1 MGFLKGPKRG
11 LAGVS
16 AIPSGALAVI
26 LLIVFA
32 LQPLPAIAGTQ
43 MPLTRSRDGH
53 SLAYYKHRTFK
64 AVFEVPG
71 NPKMWPAVILVLTH
85 NIASLIGHGIRTKII
100 LVAPGPTIHFF
111 MPKYDAANYKKLAVL
126 RRYGVRML
134 ACHAAL
140 VAFNVS
146 KKQLFPFV
154 GVAYPNG
161 VTYLLKKQAQGY
173 PYYVWP

>member
-1 MGFLKGPKRG
+1 MQWNRMILRTLVG
-11 LAGVS
+11 GVLS
-16 AIPSGALAVI
+16 LMLVMPVCAAIGNSLGAV
-26 LLIVFA
+26 
-32 LQPLPAIAGTQ
+32 
-43 MPLTRSRDGH
+43 TRSRNGH
-53 SLAYYKHRTFK
+53 SLYYYKHRTFK

-71 NPKMWPAVILVLTH
+71 NPKMWPAVVLVLTH

-111 MPKYDAANYKKLAVL
+111 MAKFDAANYKKILAL
-126 RRYGVRML
+126 RKMGVRML

-140 VAFNVS
+140 VAFHVHV
-146 KKQLFPFV
+146 KQLFPFV

-161 VTYLLKKQAQGY
+161 VTYILKKEAQGY

>member
-1 MGFLKGPKRG
+1 MQFNRMLLRALFG
-11 LAGVS
+11 GVL
-16 AIPSGALAVI
+16 ALALV
-26 LLIVFA
+26 
-32 LQPLPAIAGTQ
+32 
-43 MPLTRSRDGH
+43 MPVSTVMAKDMSGITRSRNGH
-53 SLAYYKHRTFK
+53 SLYYYKHRTFK

-111 MPKYDAANYKKLAVL
+111 MSKFDAANYKKILAL
-126 RRYGVRML
+126 RKMGVRML

-140 VAFNVS
+140 VAFHVHV
-146 KKQLFPFV
+146 KQLFPFV

-161 VTYLLKKQAQGY
+161 VTYILKKEAQGY

>member
-1 MGFLKGPKRG
+1 MKSTRMFWKALFGG
-11 LAGVS
+11 LVAVS
-16 AIPSGALAVI
+16 LA
-26 LLIVFA
+26 
-32 LQPLPAIAGTQ
+32 TQ
-43 MPLTRSRDGH
+43 ANAAMAKEIGKITRSRNGH
-53 SLAYYKHRTFK
+53 SLQYYRHRTFK

-71 NPKMWPAVILVLTH
+71 NPKLWPAVVLVLTH

-111 MPKYDAANYKKLAVL
+111 MPQFDAVNYKKIMAL
-126 RRYGVRML
+126 RKLGVRML

-140 VAFNVS
+140 VAFHVHE
-146 KKQLFPFV
+146 KQLFPFV

-161 VTYLLKKQAQGY
+161 VTYILKKEAQGY

>member
-1 MGFLKGPKRG
+1 MQFNRMLLKALFGGVLVMALGMAGSAAMGKNIG
-11 LAGVS
+11 GV
-16 AIPSGALAVI
+16 
-26 LLIVFA
+26 
-32 LQPLPAIAGTQ
+32 
-43 MPLTRSRDGH
+43 TRSRNGH
-53 SLAYYKHRTFK
+53 SLYYYKHRTFK

-71 NPKMWPAVILVLTH
+71 NPKMWPAVVLVLTH

-111 MPKYDAANYKKLAVL
+111 MSKFDAANYKKILAL
-126 RRYGVRML
+126 RRMGVRML

-140 VAFNVS
+140 VAFHVHV
-146 KKQLFPFV
+146 KQLFPFV

-161 VTYLLKKQAQGY
+161 VTYILKKEAQGY

>member
-1 MGFLKGPKRG
+1 MKSTRMFWKALFGG
-11 LAGVS
+11 L
-16 AIPSGALAVI
+16 LAVS
-26 LLIVFA
+26 LA
-32 LQPLPAIAGTQ
+32 MQANPAMAKEIGKI
-43 MPLTRSRDGH
+43 TRSRNGH
-53 SLAYYKHRTFK
+53 SLQYYKHRTFR

-71 NPKMWPAVILVLTH
+71 NPKLWPAVVLVLTH

-111 MPKYDAANYKKLAVL
+111 MPQFDAGNYKKIMAL
-126 RRYGVRML
+126 RKLGVRML

-140 VAFNVS
+140 VAFHVHE
-146 KKQLFPFV
+146 KQLFPFV

-161 VTYLLKKQAQGY
+161 VTYILKKEAQGY

>member
-1 MGFLKGPKRG
+1 MALNKAKILK
-11 LAGVS
+11 
-16 AIPSGALAVI
+16 AL
-26 LLIVFA
+26 FA
-32 LQPLPAIAGTQ
+32 TLLPAVFMLQSSSAFASTRP
-43 MPLTRSRDGH
+43 PLTRSRNGH

-71 NPKMWPAVILVLTH
+71 NPKLWPAVALVLTH

-111 MPKYDAANYKKLAVL
+111 MAKYDAANYKKLVAL
-126 RRYGVRML
+126 RRLGVRML

-140 VAFNVS
+140 VAFHVS
-146 KKQLFPFV
+146 EKQLFPFV